1 MLRQR
6 VRERTSA
13 LVLGGRLVTL
23 VLALALVWYGLMLVL
38 LAVKISPATVDSLS
52 GYRTAFHWLAGLRPS
67 DVDGTSTRA
76 IVAGAGVLSFLVF
89 GYLAFKQLPRPYLA
103 RRELSLSADEQ
114 GEVRVEPR
122 AVERLAEVAAAAH
135 SQVTDARG
143 HYSVDDVSVDVTIRR
158 VRDVAGILREAQT
171 RVTQAL
177 EQHGLPMMRVN
188 VTLTGF
194 DRSNRRELQ

>member
-6 VRERTSA
+6 VRERTSV

-38 LAVKISPATVDSLS
+38 LAVKVPPGTVDSLS
-52 GYRTAFHWLAGLRPS
+52 GYRTAFHWLVGLRPS
-67 DVDGTSTRA
+67 DVDGAGTRA

-89 GYLAFKQLPRPYLA
+89 GYLAPKQLPRPYLA
-103 RRELSLSADEQ
+103 RQELPLTADPR
-114 GEVRVEPR
+114 GEVRVEAR

-135 SQVTDARG
+135 SEVTDARG
-143 HYSVDDVSVDVTIRR
+143 RYSVDDLSVDVTIRR
-158 VRDVAGILREAQT
+158 VRDVASTLREAQT
-171 RVTQAL
+171 RVAQAL
-177 EQHGLPMMRVN
+177 EQHGLPVMPVN
-188 VTLTGF
+188 VTLTGY

>member
-6 VRERTSA
+6 VRERTSV

-38 LAVKISPATVDSLS
+38 LAVKVSPATVDSIS

-67 DVDGTSTRA
+67 DVDGSRTRL

-89 GYLAFKQLPRPYLA
+89 GYLALKQVPRPYLT
-103 RRELSLSADEQ
+103 RRELSLTADEH

-122 AVERLAEVAAAAH
+122 AVERLAEVAAAADTE
-135 SQVTDARG
+135 VTDARG
-143 HYSVDDVSVDVTIRR
+143 RYSVDDVSVDVTIRR
-158 VRDVAGILREAQT
+158 VRDVAGTLREAQT
-171 RVTQAL
+171 RVAQAL
-177 EQHGLPMMRVN
+177 EQHELPVMRVN
-188 VTLTGF
+188 VTLTGY